1 MTTRLSL
8 PAIRRETWR
17 VVLLVIVLVVHGAAA
32 GAAEPA
38 TGGAEHLYDVVI
50 LGGTVV
56 DPETSL
62 QAVRNVGIDGDRIAR
77 VSDAPLRGRTT
88 IDASGLIVAPGFID
102 IHSHG
107 QFVPSNWVQAFDG
120 VTTVIEGEAGSFP
133 TALGYAT
140 TAAEERPLNFGFAS
154 AWAGARAEVTVGLRQ
169 DGTLVRMFT
178 ALGKAT
184 AATVTGMQPPD
195 RSALTMAL
203 VESGLR
209 QGGLGIGMPVGY
221 AVRSNKDEYLAAGRL
236 GRTFGRPLFSHLR
249 TKNPVRNPKA
259 AEGMPG
265 MTSQE
270 GFQEGIEVAAVT
282 NGVNVLQHINSTAH
296 RAIDDVIPLLDQAR
310 AAGIPV
316 VAEVYPWTAGSTTV
330 KTDFLDGAN
339 LPLLGI
345 PPSNIRPVDDLGRRF
360 ASIEEFVRWRDEAS
374 GDTQV
379 IIFYMDEDKLDER
392 RLLDRAVLYPDII
405 FASDAVPISTSPA
418 VARSLGGRTASE
430 SRFLSA
436 SPWDDATQNLPAGI
450 GSTHPRS
457 AATFAKIF
465 ANYVIGG
472 ADSIARRAEGADPD
486 RTATGLPKLTLMQ
499 AVRQSTLLPA
509 DLLAA
514 GAPAARSKG
523 RLQEGKDADVVVF
536 ELATFR
542 GRADYAAGKNMLT
555 SEGMRHVLVNGRFVI
570 RDGKLDPAARPGRG
584 LRAPVADAVKGLE
597 IPTWRLVDPAGCELV
612 TADAA
617 EADRLKAEGWR
628 SVPASFKFLAKDA
641 IYRDLRTSNVYRLVH
656 SETGDRIYTT
666 REDGRDD
673 ALRRGYKL
681 EGLAGTLAVGI
692 GLGTWPILGFHQPS
706 TGRHR
711 YTSSAD
717 ERIALTK
724 DKDAPWVFVE
734 VLGWT
739 DMPDAP

>member
-1 MTTRLSL
+1 MCRILGSL
-8 PAIRRETWR
+8 AI
-17 VVLLVIVLVVHGAAA
+17 LLGVHGAAA
-32 GAAEPA
+32 WPAEPA
-38 TGGAEHLYDVVI
+38 NGDTDSVYDVAI

-56 DPETSL
+56 DPETGL
-62 QAVRNVGIDGDRIAR
+62 QAVRNVGINGDRIAR

-88 IDASGLIVAPGFID
+88 IDARGLVVAPGFID

-107 QFVPSNWVQAFDG
+107 QFIPSNWLQAFDG
-120 VTTVIEGEAGSFP
+120 VTTVIEAEAGSFP
-133 TALGYAT
+133 TALGYAA
-140 TAAEERPLNFGFAS
+140 TAAEERPLNFGFTT
-154 AWAGARAEVTVGLRQ
+154 AWAGARAEVTVGLPQ
-169 DGTLVRMFT
+169 DGTLVRMFA

-184 AATVTGMQPPD
+184 AATVTGPQPPD

-249 TKNPVRNPKA
+249 AKNPVRDPKA
-259 AEGMPG
+259 AEGMPE
-265 MTSQE
+265 MTSRE

-282 NGVNVLQHINSTAH
+282 NGVNVLSHINSTAH
-296 RAIDDVIPLLDQAR
+296 RAIEDVIPLLDRAR

-316 VAEVYPWTAGSTTV
+316 VPEVYPWTAGSTTV

-360 ASIEEFVRWRDEAS
+360 ASIDEFVRWRDAAS

-379 IIFYMDEDKLDER
+379 IIFYMDEDNLDER

-405 FASDAVPISTSPA
+405 FASDAMPISTSPA
-418 VARSLGGRTASE
+418 VARARGGRTASE

-436 SPWDDATQNLPAGI
+436 SPWDADTQNLPAGI

-457 AATFAKIF
+457 VATFAKIF

-472 ADSIARRAEGADPD
+472 ADSIARRAQGADPD

-536 ELATFR
+536 DLGTFR
-542 GRADYAAGKNMLT
+542 GRADYAADKNLLT
-555 SEGMRHVLVNGRFVI
+555 SAGMRHVLVNGRFVI

-584 LRAPVADAVKGLE
+584 LRAMVADSVKGLE
-597 IPTWRLVDPAGCELV
+597 VPTWRLVDPAGRELI

-617 EADRLKAEGWR
+617 EADRLQGDGWR
-628 SVPASFKFLAKDA
+628 SAPASFKFLAKDA

-656 SETGDRIYTT
+656 PETGDRLYST

-681 EGLAGTLAVGI
+681 EGLAGTLAVGT
-692 GLGTWPILGFHQPS
+692 GLGTWPILAFHQPS

-711 YTSSAD
+711 YTASTD

-724 DKDAPWVFVE
+724 DKNTPWVFVE

-739 DMPDAP
+739 DMPAAP